1 MRGTIELRT
10 ERLLLR
16 RHHTG
21 DAKILHEEFG
31 CDPKMFEYSGW
42 NPYETAE
49 MAENT
54 VREFIASYDDPRF
67 YGWAIDLNG
76 QLVGTIGAYDY
87 DYEIG
92 QIEVGMSIKRD
103 CWGKGFAGEALTA
116 VIHYLSEQEGIR
128 NVTAWCASDNIGS
141 MKVMKKAGMI
151 LTEKQTGALEISGE
165 RYDKLIFNTDI

>member
-16 RHHTG
+16 RYHIG

-87 DYEIG
+87 DDEIG